1 MIAKLKRDNAD
12 LQREYRALR
21 PSTAPGILTNRT
33 TRGVTRRPIR
43 RDTGSSRNSN
53 DGTARWA

>member
-1 MIAKLKRDNAD
+1 MIAKLKKDISEMRRDV
-12 LQREYRALR
+12 RSLR
-21 PSTAPGILTNRT
+21 PSSAPGILTNHT

-43 RDTGSSRNSN
+43 SESNTRNANN